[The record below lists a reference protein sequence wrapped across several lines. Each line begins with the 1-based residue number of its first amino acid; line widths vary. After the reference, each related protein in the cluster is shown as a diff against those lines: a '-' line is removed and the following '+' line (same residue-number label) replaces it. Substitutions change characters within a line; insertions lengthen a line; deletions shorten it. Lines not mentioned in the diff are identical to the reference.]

1 MAIKACWLMTWQKHQ
16 FGSLGTGSKI
26 SAPRSEVG
34 NSTSFIPGDS
44 QPLAQFGSKM
54 ILTNRGRLDRQASE
68 PGDQNMGWKAE
79 EGKYLEQK
87 RGKWYSDKDRAKGNE
102 DEVKEREWDRLSL
115 EFWCQDRLSGS
126 SEQIHLRVFKR
137 QWVLILSCFA
147 TLELQWHTGICYF
160 SKRTLINTMESLNTF
175 SPLHSL
181 SLALIHGPIAD

>member
-126 SEQIHLRVFKR
+126 K
-137 QWVLILSCFA
+137 QWTDSF
-147 TLELQWHTGICYF
+147 ESFQ
-160 SKRTLINTMESLNTF
+160 KTMSLNSVLFCNSWASVTHWNLLF
-175 SPLHSL
+175 F
-181 SLALIHGPIAD
+181 

>member
-1 MAIKACWLMTWQKHQ
+1 MTWQKHQ

-79 EGKYLEQK
+79 EGKDLEQK

-102 DEVKEREWDRLSL
+102 AEVKEREWTDYLWNFDAKTDSVAAVNRFIW
-115 EFWCQDRLSGS
+115 E
-126 SEQIHLRVFKR
+126 
-137 QWVLILSCFA
+137 
-147 TLELQWHTGICYF
+147 F
-160 SKRTLINTMESLNTF
+160 SKDNES
-175 SPLHSL
+175 
-181 SLALIHGPIAD
+181 